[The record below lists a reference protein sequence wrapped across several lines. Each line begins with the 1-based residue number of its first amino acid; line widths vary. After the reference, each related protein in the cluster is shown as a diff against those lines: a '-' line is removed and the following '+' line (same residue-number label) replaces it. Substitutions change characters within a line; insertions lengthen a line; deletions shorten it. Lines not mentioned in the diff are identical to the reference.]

1 MMQEAIA
8 LKTIETMNPVLAK
21 VITMII
27 TLVAMYRYLNREN
40 YEYSQSE
47 EDYNWKWAF
56 IGTFAIILIPNILI
70 ESIAGTGTN
79 YLMVRLSLPSIPVLT
94 PILVWLSTLLVAMLF
109 EIAIQIII
117 RYIKRVKYS

>member
-21 VITMII
+21 IITMII
-27 TLVAMYRYLNREN
+27 TLVAMYRYLKREN

-56 IGTFAIILIPNILI
+56 IGTFAIILIPNTLI
-70 ESIAGTGTN
+70 ESIAGAGTN

-109 EIAIQIII
+109 EIAIQIVI
-117 RYIKRVKYS
+117 RYIKRIKYS

>member
-8 LKTIETMNPVLAK
+8 LKTIEMMNPVLAK
-21 VITMII
+21 IITMII
-27 TLVAMYRYLNREN
+27 TLVAMFRYLNREN
-40 YEYSQSE
+40 YEHSQSE

-70 ESIAGTGTN
+70 ESIADTGTN

-94 PILVWLSTLLVAMLF
+94 PILVWLSTRLVSMLF
-109 EIAIQIII
+109 EIAIQIVI
-117 RYIKRVKYS
+117 RYIKRIKYS

>member
-8 LKTIETMNPVLAK
+8 LKTIEMMNPVLAK
-21 VITMII
+21 IITMII
-27 TLVAMYRYLNREN
+27 TLVAMFRYLNREN
-40 YEYSQSE
+40 YEHSQSE

-70 ESIAGTGTN
+70 ESIADTGTN

-94 PILVWLSTLLVAMLF
+94 PILVWLSTLLVSMLF
-109 EIAIQIII
+109 EIAIQIVI
-117 RYIKRVKYS
+117 RYIKRIKYS